1 MLNSKGI
8 NELLSRNRDDRL
20 CKRWYLMTLNGT
32 LLAYSQPVDIND
44 LRRQAAIAAISWQ
57 EHQHPDA
64 RGDDEADFTG
74 EIREDVQVRQ
84 NPLHVLIIESETS
97 NIIMRQIQE
106 QLLLVL
112 EGGVPPRRAAFV
124 KSITA
129 EGMNGVRLQSGQGE
143 RGTDVTSSTASDT
156 NVSKVAANV
165 LKLQRK
171 KLDALADV
179 VLGDFQATGFRM
191 PQDTVF

>member
-1 MLNSKGI
+1 MLNSRAI
-8 NELLSRNRDDRL
+8 NELLSRNSDDRL
-20 CKRWYLMTLNGT
+20 CKRWYLMTPNGT

-44 LRRQAAIAAISWQ
+44 LRKQAAIAAICWQ
-57 EHQHPDA
+57 EHQHQDA
-64 RGDDEADFTG
+64 PGDYEAEFQG
-74 EIREDVQVRQ
+74 EIREDVEQ
-84 NPLHVLIIESETS
+84 NPLHVLTIESETS
-97 NIIMRQIQE
+97 NIIMRQIQA

-129 EGMNGVRLQSGQGE
+129 EGADGTRLLPNQKNGSSHA
-143 RGTDVTSSTASDT
+143 TSTTVPDET
-156 NVSKVAANV
+156 VGKVAANV

-179 VLGDFQATGFRM
+179 VLGDFETTGFKM
-191 PQDTVF
+191 PQGSTVF

>member
-1 MLNSKGI
+1 MLNSRAI
-8 NELLSRNRDDRL
+8 NELLSRNSDDRL
-20 CKRWYLMTLNGT
+20 CKRWYLMTPNGT

-44 LRRQAAIAAISWQ
+44 LRKQAAIAAICWQ
-57 EHQHPDA
+57 EHQYQDA
-64 RGDDEADFTG
+64 PGGYEAEFQS
-74 EIREDVQVRQ
+74 EIREDVEQ
-84 NPLHVLIIESETS
+84 NPLHVLTIESETS
-97 NIIMRQIQE
+97 NIIMRQIQA

-129 EGMNGVRLQSGQGE
+129 EGADGSRLLPNQKNGSSYA
-143 RGTDVTSSTASDT
+143 TSTTVPDE
-156 NVSKVAANV
+156 NVGKVAANV

-179 VLGDFQATGFRM
+179 VLGDFETTGFKM
-191 PQDTVF
+191 PQGSTVF